1 MRFGKGWWRKMKE
14 YKVEIDSSAREDI
27 EELAEFLS
35 TKLSLEGARRYLDSM
50 IQEVLS
56 LSVYAD
62 VYFPSRSK
70 TIKIIHPQARR
81 MVSHNK
87 KWNYIFHIEDDV
99 VVVDRI
105 MPSKM
110 IRK

>member
-1 MRFGKGWWRKMKE
+1 MKE

-35 TKLSLEGARRYLDSM
+35 TKLSLEGARRYLYSM

-62 VYFPSRSK
+62 VYFKSRSK

>member
-1 MRFGKGWWRKMKE
+1 MKE

-35 TKLSLEGARRYLDSM
+35 TKLSLEGARKYLDSM

-62 VYFPSRSK
+62 VYFKSRSK
-70 TIKIIHPQARR
+70 TIKMIHPQARR

-87 KWNYIFHIEDDV
+87 KWNYIFHIEDDIV
-99 VVVDRI
+99 IVDRI

-110 IRK
+110 IKG

>member
-1 MRFGKGWWRKMKE
+1 MKE

-35 TKLSLEGARRYLDSM
+35 TKLSLEGARKYLDSM

-62 VYFPSRSK
+62 VYFKSRSK
-70 TIKIIHPQARR
+70 TIKMIHPQARR

-87 KWNYIFHIEDDV
+87 KWNYIFHIEDDFV
-99 VVVDRI
+99 IVDRI
-105 MPSKM
+105 MPAKM
-110 IRK
+110 IKG

>member
-1 MRFGKGWWRKMKE
+1 M
-14 YKVEIDSSAREDI
+14 
-27 EELAEFLS
+27 
-35 TKLSLEGARRYLDSM
+35 SLEGARRYLDTM

-62 VYFPSRSK
+62 LYTTSRSK
-70 TIKIIHPQARR
+70 TIKMIHPQARR

-87 KWNYIFHIEDDV
+87 KWNYIFHIEDNIV
-99 VVVDRI
+99 VIDRV

-110 IRK
+110 VVK

>member
-1 MRFGKGWWRKMKE
+1 MKV
-14 YKVEIDSSAREDI
+14 YKIEIDSSAKEDI
-27 EELAEFLS
+27 EELSDFLS
-35 TKLSLEGARRYLDSM
+35 TKMSLEGARRYLDTM

-62 VYFPSRSK
+62 VFHKSRSK
-70 TIKIIHPQARR
+70 TIKMIHPQARR

-87 KWNYIFHIEDDV
+87 KWNYIFHLEDDIV
-99 VVVDRI
+99 IVDRI

-110 IRK
+110 IVK